1 MMSVL
6 VFGPLKLYHVV
17 FVPSWSKVR
26 AKPRNRGSRRPGW
39 LLAGAGMAKPRV

>member
-17 FVPSWSKVR
+17 FVPSWSKVQ
-26 AKPRNRGSRRPGW
+26 AKEARKQEAWLAAGRGGH
-39 LLAGAGMAKPRV
+39 G